1 MPVNDEESLKKENI
15 TIDNYLKDFNDKS
28 EKVME
33 LKNKIEKEISEI
45 DKLYEKVEKE
55 TTKSFESKHEKLIKE
70 EKELKDNLQ
79 IEVTKTK

>member
-33 LKNKIEKEISEI
+33 LKNKIEKEIS
-45 DKLYEKVEKE
+45 
-55 TTKSFESKHEKLIKE
+55 
-70 EKELKDNLQ
+70 
-79 IEVTKTK
+79 